1 MEGLLFLFGL
11 FLALGLFFLTASVL
25 KLPTM
30 GAAKA
35 MLGTVKQERKA
46 AKTLETYFMILAVR
60 LSGFIRMDAYKR
72 SRMQNVLKASGMNM
86 TPEVY
91 QAYALVK
98 SGAVLLGAIPCMFLF
113 PLLVPVVVVLA
124 LLLYFKEN
132 QKADETLKA
141 KREEIEGELPRMVA
155 TMEQELKA
163 SRNVIGMLERFKG
176 NAGPALTGELDILL
190 ADMRSSNYE
199 AALTRFEA
207 RLNSPMLSD
216 VVRGLIGVLRGD
228 DSTVYFQM
236 LAHDFKQIELQ
247 RLKAQGKSYLLK
259 LLLTNLRESGMHICA
274 LDPEMEYEDLTN
286 NLGGCFIDLMSGEF
300 IINPLEPK
308 TWDEAGSPED
318 LDAPQTFRIR
328 SRLSQHISFL
338 KDFFRS
344 YKDFSDREI
353 DVIEIMLQKLY
364 TRWGITDESDFECL
378 AAEDYPVLS
387 DLYAFIEEEYQGFD
401 ENRRQLYTAEMIQ
414 SILLGLNSMCV
425 GAESKFFNGH
435 TNITDDGFITFG
447 VKGLLQA
454 SRSLKNALL
463 FNVLS
468 FMSDVL
474 LTQGNTAASLDEF
487 YLFLS
492 NLTAVE
498 YVRNFMKRVRK
509 KDSAVI
515 IASQN
520 LEDFNLDGVRE
531 YTKPLFSIPTHQFLF
546 NAGSIDAKFYTDT
559 LQLEDSEYNLIRY
572 PQRGVCLYKCG
583 NERYNLMVNAP
594 EHKARLFGKA
604 GGR

>member
-60 LSGFIRMDAYKR
+60 LSGF

-247 RLKAQGKSYLLK
+247 RLKAQAQKIPPKIRVFSFVMLVCF
-259 LLLTNLRESGMHICA
+259 LLTYLAIICYVALES
-274 LDPEMEYEDLTN
+274 
-286 NLGGCFIDLMSGEF
+286 LGGMF
-300 IINPLEPK
+300 
-308 TWDEAGSPED
+308 
-318 LDAPQTFRIR
+318 
-328 SRLSQHISFL
+328 
-338 KDFFRS
+338 
-344 YKDFSDREI
+344 
-353 DVIEIMLQKLY
+353 
-364 TRWGITDESDFECL
+364 
-378 AAEDYPVLS
+378 
-387 DLYAFIEEEYQGFD
+387 
-401 ENRRQLYTAEMIQ
+401 
-414 SILLGLNSMCV
+414 
-425 GAESKFFNGH
+425 
-435 TNITDDGFITFG
+435 
-447 VKGLLQA
+447 
-454 SRSLKNALL
+454 
-463 FNVLS
+463 
-468 FMSDVL
+468 
-474 LTQGNTAASLDEF
+474 
-487 YLFLS
+487 
-492 NLTAVE
+492 
-498 YVRNFMKRVRK
+498 
-509 KDSAVI
+509 
-515 IASQN
+515 
-520 LEDFNLDGVRE
+520 
-531 YTKPLFSIPTHQFLF
+531 
-546 NAGSIDAKFYTDT
+546 
-559 LQLEDSEYNLIRY
+559 
-572 PQRGVCLYKCG
+572 
-583 NERYNLMVNAP
+583 
-594 EHKARLFGKA
+594 
-604 GGR
+604 